1 MAKGTNNKKKTELER
16 FREKIIAIKNEE
28 DANEGVSERVKL
40 EAMNDLKELAEEKGA
55 SSLTF
60 SEVGDKIDSIE
71 FDKDQIEAVKK
82 VDSLSDKLTRIDTKL
97 DLLLEG
103 KIKSKED

>member
-1 MAKGTNNKKKTELER
+1 MNVMEIVQSILTYFCTAGFVSAGAYFFHLSKRVTILE
-16 FREKIIAIKNEE
+16 EH
-28 DANEGVSERVKL
+28 
-40 EAMNDLKELAEEKGA
+40 
-55 SSLTF
+55 
-60 SEVGDKIDSIE
+60 
-71 FDKDQIEAVKK
+71 DKDQIEAVKK